1 VISFPMSLAGQ
12 STWCGIRTA
21 FAVQLR
27 LQPRCPK
34 VASHARISTKD
45 QELDLQRDA
54 ASRARRRDCGICAG
68 LFSQRQKGA
77 AVRVVNHFP
86 ETGFRHDPCPGQL
99 YGGHCPGGISMR
111 GLIDPEIGLTR
122 IACRAFLVTVLAMGA
137 AVLGYLVAIRL

>member
-1 VISFPMSLAGQ
+1 M
-12 STWCGIRTA
+12 A
-21 FAVQLR
+21 FAAQLR

-34 VASHARISTKD
+34 FASHARISTKD
-45 QELDLQRDA
+45 QKLDLQRDA
-54 ASRARRRDCGICAG
+54 ASRLGVATADISAG

-86 ETGFRHDPCPGQL
+86 ETGFRHDLCPGQL
-99 YGGHCPGGISMR
+99 CGGHCPGGISMR